1 MVTRLRLPCSN
12 NSLVLKLQPAFLTA
26 IPRTRHAV
34 FGAALT
40 SRPGL
45 VAFDFALAALE
56 AAGGTDGHD
65 CDLVGWG
72 LWKARSNYHVGS

>member
-1 MVTRLRLPCSN
+1 M
-12 NSLVLKLQPAFLTA
+12 
-26 IPRTRHAV
+26 

-72 LWKARSNYHVGS
+72 LWKARSNYHVGC